1 MRSFLR
7 RDCLYFWHKPACNR
21 IIASGIEF
29 RDFVP
34 DFSSAGGVVM
44 LRHEFNDASLD
55 GKSRFDFAPAAKLEE
70 LTADDIINYG
80 DFCWADFGR

>member
-1 MRSFLR
+1 
-7 RDCLYFWHKPACNR
+7 
-21 IIASGIEF
+21 
-29 RDFVP
+29 
-34 DFSSAGGVVM
+34 M